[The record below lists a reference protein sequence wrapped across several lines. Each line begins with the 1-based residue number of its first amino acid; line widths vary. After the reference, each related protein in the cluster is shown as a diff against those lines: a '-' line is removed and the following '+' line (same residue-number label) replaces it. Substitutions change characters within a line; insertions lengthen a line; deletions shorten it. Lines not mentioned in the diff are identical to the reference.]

1 MQSTLFSPTYS
12 PIFPTHAS
20 PRRVV
25 KASVSIDSPSPQST
39 QVKLNKYSSRITE
52 PKSQGASQAILYGVG
67 LSEDDMKKPQV
78 GVSSVWYE
86 GNTCNM
92 HLLRL
97 SEVVK
102 EGVAEAGMIPFRFNT
117 IGVSDA
123 ISMGTRGMC
132 YSLQSRDLIADS
144 IETVMAAQWYDGNI
158 SIPGCDKNVRSL
170 FVFGLIFFCC
180 NFVMYLI
187 SNHDSIDARY
197 NHCNGKA

>member
-1 MQSTLFSPTYS
+1 MQSTLFSPTYT
-12 PIFPTHAS
+12 PLLPTHTPTPTPS
-20 PRRVV
+20 RRVSV
-25 KASVSIDSPSPQST
+25 KSSISTNPPSTEPT
-39 QVKLNKYSSRITE
+39 KLNKYSSRITE

-67 LSEDDMKKPQV
+67 LSDADLKKPQV

-92 HLLRL
+92 HLLHL
-97 SEVVK
+97 SEAVK

-158 SIPGCDKNVRSL
+158 SIPGCDKNVR
-170 FVFGLIFFCC
+170 FF
-180 NFVMYLI
+180 
-187 SNHDSIDARY
+187 
-197 NHCNGKA
+197 